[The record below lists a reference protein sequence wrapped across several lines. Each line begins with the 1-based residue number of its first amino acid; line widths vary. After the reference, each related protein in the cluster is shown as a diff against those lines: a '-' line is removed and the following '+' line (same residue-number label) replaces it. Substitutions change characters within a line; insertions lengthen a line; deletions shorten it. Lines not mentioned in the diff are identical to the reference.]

1 MVELNSNHNFIKI
14 RKNEKWETIIL
25 RPELLYQAIIELLL
39 DKVNLFYYTTQRK
52 SCNTLKKAK
61 QDAKRSLSNGTIDFK
76 ISSILFN
83 LGWEYDSLNV
93 SSTVFQGDLC
103 EYLMAILIDTFTDSE
118 NMICK
123 VSLKTSSKVAS
134 FGNDNLFFNYK
145 TKTLYYGEAK
155 FYKEVD
161 DALSEA
167 FSSLKT
173 HTVNELDFICNH
185 TSEFIAKDGR
195 KLKRLVKVF
204 ETLKFDE
211 FEQGRIIFIMNEDV
225 YLKHE
230 YEQILNTKSSLIKP
244 NDIIAFVPVLSKEK
258 FLEYFKENLRNYE

>member
-1 MVELNSNHNFIKI
+1 MIELNSNPNFIKI

-25 RPELLYQAIIELLL
+25 RPELLYKAIIELLL

-52 SCNTLKKAK
+52 SCNTLKKAR
-61 QDAKRSLSNGTIDFK
+61 QDAKRSISNGTIDFK
-76 ISSILFN
+76 ISSILSN
-83 LGWEYDSLNV
+83 LGWKYDTLDISN
-93 SSTVFQGDLC
+93 TVFQGDLC

-123 VSLKTSSKVAS
+123 VSLKTSPKVAS
-134 FGNDNLFFNYK
+134 FGNDNLFYNYK

-155 FYKEVD
+155 FYKEVN
-161 DALSEA
+161 DAFSEA

-173 HTVNELDFICNH
+173 HTVNELNFICNH

-195 KLKRLVKVF
+195 KLKRLVKIY

-211 FEQGRIIFIMNEDV
+211 IEQGRIIFIMNEDV
-225 YLKHE
+225 YLKHD
-230 YEQILNTKSSLIKP
+230 YERVLKSKSSLINS
-244 NDIIAFVPVLSKEK
+244 NDVIAFVPVLSKEK
-258 FLEYFKENLRNYE
+258 FLNYFKENLRNYE